1 MNKGFLPGSLLLLLL
16 VAGCTDSSLAT
27 ADTGEGQNSRHAI
40 REVDWVDLLPDDDL
54 AALEDRPA
62 LLDSIEEGS
71 DADTMANSLD
81 GQLSSDISMEESAR
95 LQRYQAALTSTRTR
109 QELDGTRIRIPGFV
123 VPINFDDQQRV
134 TEFFLVP
141 FFGACIHVPPPPPN
155 QIIYAQVDDAFV
167 LESIFDPV
175 WLEGTLHLQKN
186 DNGLGQSAY
195 ALTVEKREA
204 YYQ

>member
-1 MNKGFLPGSLLLLLL
+1 
-16 VAGCTDSSLAT
+16 
-27 ADTGEGQNSRHAI
+27 
-40 REVDWVDLLPDDDL
+40 
-54 AALEDRPA
+54 
-62 LLDSIEEGS
+62 
-71 DADTMANSLD
+71 
-81 GQLSSDISMEESAR
+81 MEESAR